1 MTQQQE
7 PNNNDSPVASNR
19 HNGLFRALGAIDR
32 GLGVLESVVIAGCVL
47 AMAALMSA
55 HVVGNLLFQQGV
67 PGTYEVT
74 EMLIV
79 VITFIGVSYAARH
92 ARHISMTAIYDQLGG
107 RLRKLLLIILCVG
120 TAVLMFY
127 FAYKSVDYVL
137 TLQERGRTSAALG
150 IPMWMVYLALPIGF
164 TLAGVQYL
172 LTTARNLIS
181 DDIYR
186 SFNEKEEYSDVPMDD
201 SDQTHDTNEHRGV

>member
-1 MTQQQE
+1 MTEQQE
-7 PNNNDSPVASNR
+7 PNNNDGPTASKR
-19 HNGLFRALGAIDR
+19 QNGFLRVLGTIDH
-32 GLGVLESVVIAGCVL
+32 GLGVFEAVVIAGCVL

-55 HVVGNLLFQQGV
+55 HVVGNLLFQQGI

-92 ARHISMTAIYDQLGG
+92 ARHISMSAIYDQLSG
-107 RLRKLLLIILCVG
+107 RLRKALLIVLCLG

-127 FAYKSVDYVL
+127 FAYKSVDYVV

-150 IPMWMVYLALPIGF
+150 IPMWLIYLALPFGF
-164 TLAGVQYL
+164 TLAGIQYV
-172 LTTARNLIS
+172 LTTLRNLFS

-186 SFNEKEEYSDVPMDD
+186 SFTEKEEYSDIPMND
-201 SDQTHDTNEHRGV
+201 SDQTQDANERHGI